1 MKKTG
6 LWIGR
11 FQPYTKGH
19 ESGLNQIISSGIEKL
34 IVGIG
39 SAEEEW
45 SAKNPMS
52 YYEREKMISKYF
64 SNKAIGI
71 DFEIHPIPDFGNTK
85 KWTNFILTNLPDFD
99 TVYSANPY
107 VEICFKDNGKNFSRL
122 EVNSNSIKAS
132 YVRSLIANKNET
144 WKNYVPNIVA
154 NYLEE
159 IKLEERLENLIKK
172 EEKSYS
178 VELEKLGY
186 NKLLGDG
193 KVSVKFKIK
202 TPYASKSAI
211 EKVKEAGGEV
221 TGLLKVENKD
231 D

>member
-1 MKKTG
+1 MTVNKRKKNTRQRG
-6 LWIGR
+6 HKTHGWGANKKHR
-11 FQPYTKGH
+11 GKGH
-19 ESGLNQIISSGIEKL
+19 QGGAGMAGSGKR
-34 IVGIG
+34 
-39 SAEEEW
+39 AD
-45 SAKNPMS
+45 
-52 YYEREKMISKYF
+52 SK
-64 SNKAIGI
+64 K
-71 DFEIHPIPDFGNTK
+71 P
-85 KWTNFILTNLPDFD
+85 
-99 TVYSANPY
+99 
-107 VEICFKDNGKNFSRL
+107 
-122 EVNSNSIKAS
+122 SI
-132 YVRSLIANKNET
+132 
-144 WKNYVPNIVA
+144 WKNKDYFGKHGFTSKTPKAKINAVNIS
-154 NYLEE
+154 YIEE
-159 IKLEERLENLIKK
+159 HINALLSTNLIKK